1 MSDKEIRPGTGY
13 IVAIADE
20 GGYRDGLPV
29 KKIEPFAFKR
39 AKAAAEARKA
49 AAANGQNGSGKE
61 TKSTN

>member
-1 MSDKEIRPGTGY
+1 MSDKEIEPGTGY
-13 IVAIADE
+13 IVPNAGE
-20 GGYRDGLPV
+20 TGYRGGLKV
-29 KKIEPFAFKR
+29 VVIQPFAYER